1 MKKKEIKNER
11 EIYFK
16 FVKQLRSYK
25 KKILKEDIG
34 LFIRKFTAKI
44 LWYFCIFLIYLVC
57 IHKFIPDVNSI
68 FPYGIGLFF
77 TAIVSFISLLTKDKF
92 LFFISG
98 GFFDNFSIHLL
109 NKFILLLLLL
119 IFGIGLLSKFITLK
133 LLNKNEK

>member
-11 EIYFK
+11 EIYFR
-16 FVKQLRSYK
+16 FVKQLHSYK
-25 KKILKEDIG
+25 KKILKEDAG

-44 LWYFCIFLIYLVC
+44 LWYFSIFLIYLV
-57 IHKFIPDVNSI
+57 IIRKFIPYINSI
-68 FPYGIGLFF
+68 FPYGIGLLF
-77 TAIVSFISLLTKDKF
+77 TAVISFISHLTKDKI
-92 LFFISG
+92 LFYVSG

-109 NKFILLLLLL
+109 NKFILRLLLL